1 MTDHRSG
8 TTLPAIADGGP
19 PPELTVRTLGEA
31 LVRAA
36 DLPPNGHL
44 TYIADDGSESRQT
57 YGDLLRNASRVLA
70 GIHGHAHGPV
80 TGDRILLQID
90 RPQSMLAAF
99 WACVLGGYVPVPVS
113 ADPPP
118 AAGMSAAELLAGVW
132 DVLGRRA
139 WVVTGDAA
147 GAGTPVDASRP
158 PAWRDR
164 LLGSVAELRRRG
176 AQPGRAVAFHRADPD
191 DVAVLLLTSGST
203 GLPKAVRLT
212 HRNILSRA
220 VAAAQVRGLTAANRS
235 FNWMPLD
242 HVGGLAMFH
251 VRDVLLGCHQVH
263 ARHRW
268 VMADPL
274 RWLAAMSRHRSHT
287 TWAPNFAFGL
297 INDRAGDLAGQSWDL
312 SGLRYIMN
320 GGEPIRARVARRFLS
335 LLAPFGLPA
344 TAIHPGWGM
353 SETSAGVVES
363 VFDPESSSDEDRFV
377 SLGRPHPGVR
387 LRVVDER
394 GELLPAGAVGRLQ
407 VTGTAITAGYDNNPE
422 QNRQTFTDDGW
433 FKSGDLA
440 FIRHGELTV
449 TGRADDI
456 VDVDG
461 VSYHSHE
468 IEAAVEEMPF
478 VEPSYTV
485 VCADD
490 TAPTAE
496 LVIFL
501 HLRPGTDHHVAERTV
516 HDHVA
521 ARFGTRRTRVVPV
534 GRDEVPKTGIGKLK
548 RTQMLQRHAS

>member
-1 MTDHRSG
+1 MTEHRNNTIS
-8 TTLPAIADGGP
+8 PAIANGGP
-19 PPELTVRTLGEA
+19 PPALTVPTLGEA

-36 DLPPNGHL
+36 RLPGSGHL
-44 TYIADDGSESRQT
+44 TYIAEDGSESRQT
-57 YGDLLRNASRVLA
+57 YGELLQDASLILA
-70 GIHGHAHGPV
+70 GIRGREDGPAP
-80 TGDRILLQID
+80 GDRVLVQID
-90 RPQSMLAAF
+90 HAPSLLAAF
-99 WACVLGGYVPVPVS
+99 WACVLGGFVPVPVS

-132 DVLGRRA
+132 GVLGRRA
-139 WVVTGDAA
+139 WVVTGDGP
-147 GAGTPVDASRP
+147 GATTPVDATGSR
-158 PAWRDR
+158 AWAER
-164 LLGSVAELRRRG
+164 LLGSVTELRRCAPTPERQ
-176 AQPGRAVAFHRADPD
+176 ADFHRADPD

-220 VAAAQVRGLTAANRS
+220 VAATDVRGLTTANRS

-263 ARHRW
+263 ANHRW
-268 VMADPL
+268 VIADPL
-274 RWLAAMSRHRSHT
+274 RWLAAMSRHRSHS

-297 INDRAGDLAGQSWDL
+297 INDRAQDLAGQSWDL
-312 SGLRYIMN
+312 SQLGYIMN
-320 GGEPIRARVARRFLS
+320 GGEAVKARIARRFLA
-335 LLAPFGLPA
+335 LLAPFGLPG

-377 SLGRPHPGVR
+377 SLGRPHPGVE

-394 GELLPAGAVGRLQ
+394 GAILPEGTVGRLQ
-407 VTGTAITAGYDNNPE
+407 VRGAAITAGYDNNPE

-440 FIRHGELTV
+440 FIRDGELTV

-456 VDVDG
+456 IEVGG

-468 IEAAVEEMPF
+468 IEAVVEEMTF

-485 VCADD
+485 VCPDGAADS
-490 TAPTAE
+490 AG
-496 LVIFL
+496 LLIFL
-501 HLRPGTDHHVAERTV
+501 HLRPGTDHELAEREV
-516 HDHVA
+516 GRHVSD
-521 ARFGTRRTRVVPV
+521 RFGTRHVRVIHVD
-534 GRDEVPKTGIGKLK
+534 RDEVPKTGIGKLK
-548 RTQMLQRHAS
+548 RAQLLQRYEP